1 MTMSPEQIRKKQY
14 AYDCAIRDKQEPVV
28 LGLRERNMPMDGNQN
43 KSMPK
48 IEVRT
53 K

>member
-1 MTMSPEQIRKKQY
+1 MSPEQVRKKQY
-14 AYDCAIRDKQEPVV
+14 AYDCAVADKQEAVV
-28 LGLRERNMPMDGNQN
+28 LGLRERNITEDSNQN
-43 KSMPK
+43 KTPGK